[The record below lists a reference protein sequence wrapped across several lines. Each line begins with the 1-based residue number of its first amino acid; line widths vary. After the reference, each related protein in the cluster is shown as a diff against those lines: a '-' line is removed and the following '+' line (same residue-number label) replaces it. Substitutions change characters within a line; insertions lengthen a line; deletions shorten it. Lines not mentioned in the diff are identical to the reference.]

1 MGNHLKS
8 CPYVSKKVKSTAK
21 MLAGGKAKEDSDADD
36 EAITDSTPFGVSP
49 GKKSQQKL
57 KVYRGV
63 DIPFSQEQLVAV
75 EEQTLKATLSANL
88 PFRWIENDEVIKLFE
103 LFRSAADSKAHAR
116 KHRKNHSSDTV
127 ASLLQVPRYADIL
140 DLSGDTPE
148 VIDDGSDSD
157 TQRQNVF
164 ITTPGLWRKEL
175 AKWVEK
181 ERENESDTEEENQLI
196 STRLRRSAATSLA
209 KLFGGTTARPV
220 TRPPRTTHS
229 EEALLMELLEAEY
242 EGEAPDDGALEG
254 SGDDFDG

>member
-1 MGNHLKS
+1 MLLGIVVNQAGTERTFSDLKIKQTRLRNR
-8 CPYVSKKVKSTAK
+8 VRLDKLEKMSKVNAFICT
-21 MLAGGKAKEDSDADD
+21 
-36 EAITDSTPFGVSP
+36 
-49 GKKSQQKL
+49 
-57 KVYRGV
+57 
-63 DIPFSQEQLVAV
+63 
-75 EEQTLKATLSANL
+75 
-88 PFRWIENDEVIKLFE
+88 EN
-103 LFRSAADSKAHAR
+103 SKAHAR
-116 KHRKNHSSDTV
+116 EHCKNHSSDTV
-127 ASLLQVPRYADIL
+127 TSLLRVPRYADIL

-148 VIDDGSDSD
+148 VIDDGSDLD

-181 ERENESDTEEENQLI
+181 ERENGSDSEEQNQPI
-196 STRLRRSAATSLA
+196 TTRLRRSAATSLA